1 MIAKVVAGQEDA
13 ENTSMRPVAEG
24 QIACGI
30 SSILANC
37 SRLDGSLVDFRISA
51 IIQADNYGW
60 SGAIVLII
68 VIDVPRPAPSIFR
81 HENVKNVRI
90 LNGSSVAGA

>member
-13 ENTSMRPVAEG
+13 ENTSTRPVAEG

-30 SSILANC
+30 SSILANR

-51 IIQADNYGW
+51 IQADNYGW

-81 HENVKNVRI
+81 HENVKNVRV